1 MTEKTGGPILI
12 TGASRGIGRATS
24 DRLTRGGHDVIGFA
38 RNPPEDEFPGE
49 FHAVDLA
56 DRAATA
62 AMLDEITAGR
72 EITGLINNVGVNRVQ
87 PLEEVDLDA
96 FDEVIDINLRTA
108 IQCAQAV
115 LPGMKARGY
124 GRIVNI
130 SSRAALGRE
139 GRTGYSAAKA
149 GVIGM
154 TRTWALEL
162 AEHGITA
169 NTVAPGPTATEMF
182 RHNNI
187 DNAEPGFVES
197 FTSRIPMKRFAEPD
211 EIAAAIEF
219 FLSPGASYVTGQVLH
234 VCGGMSVGFAPT

>member
-1 MTEKTGGPILI
+1 MMANTGGTILV

-24 DRLTRGGHDVIGFA
+24 NRLTRGGHDVIGLA
-38 RNPPEDEFPGE
+38 RNPPEDEFVGE

-56 DRAATA
+56 DRSATA
-62 AMLDEITAGR
+62 AMLEEIATGG
-72 EITGLINNVGVNRVQ
+72 EITGLVNNVGINRVQ
-87 PLEEVDLDA
+87 SLGEVDLDV
-96 FDEVIDINLRTA
+96 FDEIIDINLRTA

-130 SSRAALGRE
+130 SSRAALGRV

-169 NTVAPGPTATEMF
+169 NAVAPGPTETEMF
-182 RHNNI
+182 RRNNLE
-187 DNAEPGFVES
+187 NAEPGFVES
-197 FTSRIPMKRFAEPD
+197 FTGRIPMKRFAKPD
-211 EIAAAIEF
+211 EIAAAVEF
-219 FLSPGASYVTGQVLH
+219 FLSPGASYVTGRNDV
-234 VCGGMSVGFAPT
+234 

>member
-1 MTEKTGGPILI
+1 MTEKTGGTILI

-24 DRLTRGGHDVIGFA
+24 DRLTRGSHDVIGLA

-197 FTSRIPMKRFAEPD
+197 FISRIPMKRFAEPD

>member
-1 MTEKTGGPILI
+1 
-12 TGASRGIGRATS
+12 
-24 DRLTRGGHDVIGFA
+24 
-38 RNPPEDEFPGE
+38 
-49 FHAVDLA
+49 
-56 DRAATA
+56 
-62 AMLDEITAGR
+62 MLDEITAGR
-72 EITGLINNVGVNRVQ
+72 EIMGLINNVGVNRVQ

-169 NTVAPGPTATEMF
+169 NAVAPGPTATEMF

>member
-1 MTEKTGGPILI
+1 MTEKTGGTILI

-24 DRLTRGGHDVIGFA
+24 DKLTRGGHDVIGLA

-72 EITGLINNVGVNRVQ
+72 EIMGLINNVGVNRVQ

-149 GVIGM
+149 GVIG
-154 TRTWALEL
+154 
-162 AEHGITA
+162 
-169 NTVAPGPTATEMF
+169 
-182 RHNNI
+182 
-187 DNAEPGFVES
+187 
-197 FTSRIPMKRFAEPD
+197 
-211 EIAAAIEF
+211 
-219 FLSPGASYVTGQVLH
+219 
-234 VCGGMSVGFAPT
+234 

>member
-1 MTEKTGGPILI
+1 MSEKISGTILI
-12 TGASRGIGRATS
+12 TGASRGIGRAVS
-24 DRLTRGGHDVIGFA
+24 DRLARGGHRVIGLA
-38 RNPPEDEFPGE
+38 RNPPGDDFPGE
-49 FHAVDLA
+49 FHVVDLA

-62 AMLDEITAGR
+62 AMLEEITAGR
-72 EITGLINNVGVNRVQ
+72 EITGLVNNVGINRVEA
-87 PLEEVDLDA
+87 LGEVDLDA

-115 LPGMKARGY
+115 LAGMKARGH

-139 GRTGYSAAKA
+139 GRTAYSAAKA

-154 TRTWALEL
+154 TRSWALEL
-162 AEHGITA
+162 AEFAITVNA
-169 NTVAPGPTATEMF
+169 VAPGPTATEMF
-182 RHNNI
+182 RRNNI

-197 FTSRIPMKRFAEPD
+197 FTGRIPMKRFAEPD

-234 VCGGMSVGFAPT
+234 VCGGMTVGFAPV

>member
-1 MTEKTGGPILI
+1 MAEKTGGTILI

-24 DRLTRGGHDVIGFA
+24 DRLARGGHRVIGLA
-38 RNPPEDEFPGE
+38 RNAPGDEFPGE
-49 FHAVDLA
+49 FHTVDLA

-62 AMLDEITAGR
+62 AMLEEIAAAH
-72 EITGLINNVGVNRVQ
+72 EITGLVNNVGINRVQ
-87 PLEEVDLDA
+87 PLGEVDLDA
-96 FDEVIDINLRTA
+96 FDEIIDINLRTA

-115 LPGMKARGY
+115 VAGMKTRGY

-130 SSRAALGRE
+130 SSRAALGRD
-139 GRTGYSAAKA
+139 GRTAYSAAKA

-154 TRTWALEL
+154 TRSWALEL
-162 AEHGITA
+162 AEHAITA
-169 NTVAPGPTATEMF
+169 NAVAPGPTATEMF
-182 RHNNI
+182 KRNNI

-197 FTSRIPMKRFAEPD
+197 FTGRIPMKRFAEPD

-234 VCGGMSVGFAPT
+234 VCGGMTVGFAPV

>member
-1 MTEKTGGPILI
+1 MTEKAIGTILV

-24 DRLTRGGHDVIGFA
+24 DRLARGGWEVIGLA
-38 RNPPEDEFPGE
+38 RTKPGDEFPGE

-62 AMLDEITAGR
+62 AVLAEVAAGR
-72 EITGLINNVGVNRVQ
+72 EITGLVNNVGINRVQ
-87 PLEEVDLDA
+87 PLGEVDLDA
-96 FDEVIDINLRTA
+96 FDEIIDINLRTA

-139 GRTGYSAAKA
+139 GRTGYAAAKA
-149 GVIGM
+149 GIIAM
-154 TRTWALEL
+154 TRSWALEL
-162 AEHGITA
+162 AEQGITVNA
-169 NTVAPGPTATEMF
+169 VAPGPTATEMF
-182 RHNNI
+182 KRNNI
-187 DNAEPGFVES
+187 DNAEPGFVAS
-197 FTSRIPMKRFAEPD
+197 FTGRIPMKRFAEPD

-219 FLSPGASYVTGQVLH
+219 FLSPGASYTTGQVLH
-234 VCGGMSVGFAPT
+234 VCGGMTAGFAPV